1 MITSYHPI
9 PLVIRRRFSLS
20 ISGAR
25 SMVNAL
31 AFPEIPKPS
40 EIEGIVQVF
49 TSGHRGFN
57 TSVVSQALRVASQG
71 TPTLL
76 VQFLKGGINQ
86 GPTHPTEMG
95 QNFKWVHC
103 AIERHIDTDQIE
115 PHEREAIQEL
125 WEYTQHQVKEGRY
138 GLVILDELSL
148 AVNYGFIP
156 EEEVLQLLK
165 ERPSY
170 VDVVLTG
177 PQMPE
182 GISSMADQWTE
193 QRKLL

>member
-1 MITSYHPI
+1 
-9 PLVIRRRFSLS
+9 
-20 ISGAR
+20 
-25 SMVNAL
+25 MVNAL

-57 TSVVSQALRVASQG
+57 TAVVSQALRVASQG

-103 AIERHIDTDQIE
+103 AIERHIDTDQVE
-115 PHEREAIQEL
+115 PQERAAIQEI
-125 WEYTQHQVKEGRY
+125 WEYTQQQVKEGRY

-165 ERPSY
+165 DRPSY
-170 VDVVLTG
+170 IDVVLTG

-193 QRKLL
+193 QRKLF

>member
-1 MITSYHPI
+1 
-9 PLVIRRRFSLS
+9 
-20 ISGAR
+20 
-25 SMVNAL
+25 MVNAL
-31 AFPEIPKPS
+31 AFPETPKPP
-40 EIEGIVQVF
+40 EVEGIIQVF
-49 TSGHRGFN
+49 TSQHRGFN
-57 TSVVSQALRVASQG
+57 TSVVAQALRVASQG

-86 GPTHPTEMG
+86 GPTHPIEMG

-103 AIERHIDTDQIE
+103 AIERCIDTDQVD
-115 PHEREAIQEL
+115 PQEREAIHEL
-125 WEYTQHQVKEGRY
+125 WEYTQRQVKEGRY

-148 AVNYGFIP
+148 AVNYGFIS

-170 VDVVLTG
+170 MDVVLTG

-182 GISSMADQWTE
+182 GISSIADQWTE
-193 QRKLL
+193 QRKSS

>member
-1 MITSYHPI
+1 
-9 PLVIRRRFSLS
+9 
-20 ISGAR
+20 
-25 SMVNAL
+25 MVNAL
-31 AFPEIPKPS
+31 AVPEIPQPP

-49 TSGHRGFN
+49 TSPYRGFN

-103 AIERHIDTDQIE
+103 AIERHIDTDQVE
-115 PHEREAIQEL
+115 PQERQAIQEL
-125 WEYTQHQVKEGRY
+125 WEDTKRQVQEGRY

-148 AVNYGFIP
+148 AINFGFIP
-156 EEEVLQLLK
+156 VEEVLQLLK

-170 VDVVLTG
+170 VDVILTG

-182 GISSMADQWTE
+182 GISSIADQLTE
-193 QRKLL
+193 QRRLA

>member
-1 MITSYHPI
+1 
-9 PLVIRRRFSLS
+9 
-20 ISGAR
+20 
-25 SMVNAL
+25 MVNAL
-31 AFPEIPKPS
+31 AIPEVSKLP

-49 TSGHRGFN
+49 TAPHRGFCP
-57 TSVVSQALRVASQG
+57 SVVSQAMRVASQG

-95 QNFKWVHC
+95 QNFKWIHC

-115 PHEREAIQEL
+115 SQEREAIQEL
-125 WEYTQHQVKEGRY
+125 WKYTQCQVKEGRY

-148 AVNYGFIP
+148 AINYGFIP

-170 VDVVLTG
+170 IDVVLTG

-182 GISSMADQWTE
+182 RISSMADQCTE
-193 QRKLL
+193 QRKLF

>member
-1 MITSYHPI
+1 
-9 PLVIRRRFSLS
+9 
-20 ISGAR
+20 
-25 SMVNAL
+25 MVNAL
-31 AFPEIPKPS
+31 AIPESPKPP

-49 TSGHRGFN
+49 TSQHRGFN
-57 TSVVSQALRVASQG
+57 TLVVAQALRVASQG

-103 AIERHIDTDQIE
+103 AIERHIDTDQVE
-115 PHEREAIQEL
+115 PQERQAIQKL
-125 WEYTQHQVKEGRY
+125 WDYTKRQVQEGSY

-156 EEEVLQLLK
+156 EDEVLQLLK

-177 PQMPE
+177 SQMPE
-182 GISSMADQWTE
+182 GISSIADQWTE
-193 QRKLL
+193 VRTTER